1 MWDFLK
7 TLFSPSQYMPHG
19 SCYLW
24 QPSLVWLH
32 LTSDLLTAIAYF
44 SIPAILIYCVY
55 RRSDVPFSNIFILF
69 SAFIILCGTGHLL
82 EIWTL
87 WHPAY
92 WLSGV
97 EQAATAIVSCY
108 TALQL
113 VELLPKFLALQTPE
127 QLAVIN
133 EALER
138 QIQVSETAK
147 ADLHRAYADMEQR
160 VEERTRQ
167 LRESEQQLR
176 AIFNAEPECV
186 KIVTSDGV
194 LQNMNPAGLAMIEA
208 DSLEQ
213 VYGQNVCPMIAPEQQ
228 QTFLTFTQQVAKGN
242 PGTLEFEMIGLRG
255 TRRWLE
261 SHAVP
266 LGTPGKS
273 ITQVLAVTRDI
284 TNRKLAEAEIR
295 NLNADLERRVAD
307 RTFELQQSNTLLNSF
322 FNAASSAAI
331 GLCIHDKDLRF
342 VKINEALADINGQPV
357 EAHIG
362 RTVAEIS
369 PQLAPAIEPVF
380 HHILATGQPILN
392 MEIASDVPDQPGIL
406 RHLLASY
413 FPITNET
420 SQIESIGVI
429 VIEIS
434 DRKRAEQALQD
445 SQARFAGILEIAND
459 AIISVNTQQRIT
471 LFNQGAEKIFGY
483 TAAEILGHP
492 LDMLLPARSVRQYQQ
507 HISHFAQSDGYTRP
521 MGDRSE
527 IFGRRKDGSEFPAEA
542 SISRLN
548 LKQETVFTAFLR
560 DITNHKQSEAAL
572 AQLASIVE
580 SSEDAIISTTLE
592 GIVISWN
599 ASAERLFGYLAEE
612 MIGAAIMQI
621 IPADRLDK
629 EAQILEKLARGERI
643 QHYETVRLHKDGTL
657 IDIAV
662 TISPI
667 NNATGTMIG
676 VSKIAHDITERRA
689 IDQMKTEFISIVSHE
704 LRTPLTAIRGSLGL
718 LAAGVYAHKPEKGQR
733 MLQVAAQQSDRL
745 VRLVNDI
752 LDLQRLESG
761 KAKLVMQPCN
771 AAMLIQQSVET
782 MRPSADQNQIQ
793 LIVKPASVQVWAAP
807 DSIIQTLT
815 NLLSNAI
822 KFSHPGSQIWL
833 AVEVRGAEATP
844 STIHASQPTDPDRPT
859 PYALFSIQDQGRGI
873 PIDKLET
880 VFERFQQV
888 DTSDAREKGG
898 TGLGLAICRKIIE
911 QHEGTIWVES
921 VLGQGSTFYFT
932 LPLAPKTP

>member
-1 MWDFLK
+1 MWEFLE
-7 TLFSPSQYMPHG
+7 TLFSPNQYMPHG

-32 LTSDLLTAIAYF
+32 LVSDLLTAIAYF

-55 RRSDVPFSNIFILF
+55 KRKDVPFSNVFILF

-97 EQAATAIVSCY
+97 EQALTALVSCY

-127 QLAVIN
+127 RLEAIN
-133 EALER
+133 QELER
-138 QIQVSETAK
+138 QIQISETAK
-147 ADLHRAYADMEQR
+147 ADLHRAYAEMEHR

-167 LRESEQQLR
+167 LQESEQQLR

-186 KIVTSDGV
+186 KIVTADGV
-194 LQNMNPAGLAMIEA
+194 LQNMNPAGLVMIEA

-213 VYGQNVCPMIAPEQQ
+213 VRGQNVCPIVAPDHQQ
-228 QTFLTFTQQVAKGN
+228 PFLAFTQQVAEGK
-242 PGTLEFEMIGLRG
+242 PGALEFEIIGLRG

-266 LGTPGKS
+266 LGTPGEAV
-273 ITQVLAVTRDI
+273 TQVLAVTRDI

-295 NLNADLERRVAD
+295 NLNRDLEQRVAD

-342 VKINEALADINGQPV
+342 VKINEALATFNGQPV
-357 EAHIG
+357 EAHLG
-362 RTVAEIS
+362 RTVAEIL
-369 PQLAPAIEPVF
+369 PTLAPQIEPLF
-380 HHILATGQPILN
+380 RQIFTTGQPVLN
-392 MEIASDVPDQPGIL
+392 LEIATDAPSQPGVM
-406 RHLLASY
+406 RHWLGSY
-413 FPITNET
+413 FPIMNKAN
-420 SQIESIGVI
+420 QVESVGVI
-429 VIEIS
+429 IIEMS

-459 AIISVNTQQRIT
+459 AIISVDTNQRIT

-483 TAAEILGHP
+483 AAAEILGKP
-492 LDMLLPARSVRQYQQ
+492 LDLLLPKRSIHQ
-507 HISHFAQSDGYTRP
+507 HHQHVSQFAQSDGHTRP

-527 IFGRRKDGSEFPAEA
+527 IFGRRQDGSEFPAEA

-548 LKQETVFTAFLR
+548 LKHETVFTAFLR
-560 DITNHKQSEAAL
+560 DITDRKQSEAAL

-580 SSEDAIISTTLE
+580 SSEDAIISKTLT
-592 GIVISWN
+592 GTVISWN
-599 ASAERLFGYLAEE
+599 ASAERLFGYTAAE
-612 MIGAAIMQI
+612 MVGRSITQI
-621 IPADRLDK
+621 IPVDRLAE
-629 EAQILEKLARGERI
+629 EAQILEKVARGERI
-643 QHYETVRLHKDGTL
+643 QPYETARHHKNGTL
-657 IDIAV
+657 IDIAATV
-662 TISPI
+662 SPI
-667 NNATGTMIG
+667 NNAAGQIIG

-761 KAKLVMQPCN
+761 KAKLAMQACDT
-771 AAMLIQQSVET
+771 ATLIQQSVDT
-782 MRPSADQNQIQ
+782 MRSSADQNQVQ
-793 LIVKPASVQVWAAP
+793 LIVKPLSVQVWASP
-807 DSIIQTLT
+807 DAIIQTLT

-822 KFSHPGSQIWL
+822 KFSDPGSKICL
-833 AVEVRGAEATP
+833 SVTVSE
-844 STIHASQPTDPDRPT
+844 SNSPTADHNHPR
-859 PYALFSIQDQGRGI
+859 PYALFSMQDQGRGI
-873 PIDKLET
+873 PIDKLEA

-888 DTSDAREKGG
+888 DASDAREKGG

-911 QHEGTIWVES
+911 QHEGRIWVES
-921 VLGQGSTFYFT
+921 FLGQGSTFYFT
-932 LPLAPKTP
+932 LPLAQAVSDE